1 MPTDCPI
8 PATGECMPAD
18 RCIDFALGFALWLV
32 IVILIHYLKR
42 CCKVGGRMEWS
53 FSAPAVLQGK
63 RQDGV
68 ELLSSGCWLQLR
80 RRQIQQLL
88 KTKSYDY
95 LDVYIHG

>member
-53 FSAPAVLQGK
+53 FSAPALRLLAPAPATADPAAPKDKVL
-63 RQDGV
+63 
-68 ELLSSGCWLQLR
+68 
-80 RRQIQQLL
+80 
-88 KTKSYDY
+88 
-95 LDVYIHG
+95 